1 METVSF
7 SHQPVLFTETIDS
20 LDIRPDGFYID
31 GTAGGGGHSE
41 AILKRL
47 TTGHLL
53 SIDQDPDAIAACTA
67 RLSSYPGSLLRR
79 GNFSQ
84 MKELASDC
92 GFTQA
97 DGILMDI
104 GVSSHQLDTPERG
117 FSYHTDAP
125 LDMRMSQEGPTAAD
139 LVNTLSWQQ
148 IAEIISRYGED
159 KSAARIAKA
168 IVAARET
175 APIETTLQL
184 ADIIR
189 EAVPAAVRRE
199 PGHPARK
206 TFQALR
212 IAVNGELDRLSEGL
226 DAAFSML
233 RPGGRLAIITFHS
246 LEDRMVKRRMNDWCT
261 GCTCPPDFPV
271 CVCGKKPRAQLVY
284 KKGLAPSPEEL
295 EENPRA
301 RSARLRVCIKLA
313 QD

>member
-67 RLSSYPGSLLRR
+67 RLSSYPGSLIRR

-159 KSAARIAKA
+159 KSAAGLQRPLWPPGKQRPLKPPFSWRILSGKPFRQRFGGNRDTPPEKPSRPCA
-168 IVAARET
+168 
-175 APIETTLQL
+175 LQ
-184 ADIIR
+184 
-189 EAVPAAVRRE
+189 
-199 PGHPARK
+199 
-206 TFQALR
+206 
-212 IAVNGELDRLSEGL
+212 
-226 DAAFSML
+226 
-233 RPGGRLAIITFHS
+233 
-246 LEDRMVKRRMNDWCT
+246 
-261 GCTCPPDFPV
+261 
-271 CVCGKKPRAQLVY
+271 
-284 KKGLAPSPEEL
+284 
-295 EENPRA
+295 
-301 RSARLRVCIKLA
+301 
-313 QD
+313 